1 MKRQSDVD
9 TQRNTHD
16 LVAYLSFTT
25 DGGYVQLTESETY
38 TSDKN
43 WVIKRE
49 V

>member
-9 TQRNTHD
+9 TRRNTHN
-16 LVAYLSFTT
+16 LVANLSFTT
-25 DGGYVQLTESETY
+25 DSGYVQLTESETY

-43 WVIKRE
+43 WVIKKE